1 MGLSFVLLLSIV
13 LAFIIEHSIC
23 GRHSLKFKLPI
34 FRYVIFLV
42 IFFYKNIFALKKK
55 TNFAELVK
63 KEKFNSKITLI
74 LIDKLSI

>member
-1 MGLSFVLLLSIV
+1 MGLSFVFSLSIV
-13 LAFIIEHSIC
+13 LVFIIEHSIC

-42 IFFYKNIFALKKK
+42 IFFHKIIFALKKK